1 MEVNLKDN
9 WWYYFDHK
17 EKEKIGGVGVNPFR
31 EDLRAAEIEFQN
43 LWTEVKKKSQT
54 GGQNEGFEKG
64 LIGSHS
70 FIEVLWEGINT

>member
-31 EDLRAAEIEFQN
+31 EDLRAVEIEIQN
-43 LWTEVKKKSQT
+43 LWIEVKKKSQT
-54 GGQNEGFEKG
+54 GE
-64 LIGSHS
+64 
-70 FIEVLWEGINT
+70 